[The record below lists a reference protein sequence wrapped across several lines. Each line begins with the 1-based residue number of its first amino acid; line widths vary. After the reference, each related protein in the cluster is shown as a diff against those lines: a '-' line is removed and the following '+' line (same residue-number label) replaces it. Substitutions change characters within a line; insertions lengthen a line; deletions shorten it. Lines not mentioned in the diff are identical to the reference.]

1 MSKHDFVITHK
12 NCIDGALAAA
22 IMVIKK
28 NIPLEN
34 VFELGHCNGDWMAE
48 NKYLKSLGFFDK
60 LDQIEN
66 EHITVYVTDH
76 GLQAINS
83 SRLLIRYQHLRIIN
97 IDHHATNLDAH
108 NTEEYNYLV
117 GNSRYRTFFSNR
129 YSGAGLAW
137 IYCTMGSD
145 QEILDD
151 ADFNGVDLLGVPFE
165 SNTPP
170 IVHYVQD
177 GDIWT
182 WKYRRSS
189 EPFTTALRAHCKS
202 ASDIIEMFGDE
213 LIRCPDDVSNN
224 EFKIYKEYITAGIA
238 IMTYRQSLIDSAK
251 KGVEKI
257 AVNIDGVKHN
267 GLLVNTHLAL
277 SSHLLN
283 QLVDENDNV
292 KFAIAWCREGGD
304 KYLSSEY
311 QFSLRSGNDFDCSVI
326 AKHFG
331 GGGHKQACGFKVINN
346 DDRATAIFHD
356 LLDGKI
362 TINTK

>member
-1 MSKHDFVITHK
+1 MSKFNFVITHK

-22 IMVIKK
+22 IMVLKK
-28 NIPLEN
+28 NVPLEN
-34 VFELGHCNGDWMAE
+34 VFELGHCNGDWVAE
-48 NKYLKSLGFFDK
+48 NKYLESLGFFNK
-60 LDQIEN
+60 LDQIQREN
-66 EHITVYVTDH
+66 ITVYVTDH
-76 GLQAINS
+76 GLQPINA
-83 SRLLIRYQHLRIIN
+83 SRLLIRYPHLRIIN
-97 IDHHATNLDAH
+97 IDHHATNLEAH
-108 NTEEYNYLV
+108 NTKDYNHLV
-117 GNSRYRTFFSNR
+117 SNDRYKTFFSNR

-145 QEILDD
+145 QETLDD
-151 ADFNGVDLLGVPFE
+151 AELNGIDLLGEPFV
-165 SNTPP
+165 SNVPP

-182 WKYRRSS
+182 WKYRSAS
-189 EPFTTALRAHCKS
+189 EPFTTTLRAHCAS
-202 ASDIIEMFGDE
+202 ASDIIELFGDE
-213 LIRCPDDVSNN
+213 LISHPDNASNKY
-224 EFKIYKEYITAGIA
+224 FKLYEDYITSGIA
-238 IMTYRQSLIDSAK
+238 IMMYRQSLINSAK

-257 AVNIDGVKHN
+257 AVNIDGIKYN

-283 QLVDENDNV
+283 QLVDENDSI

-311 QFSLRSGNDFDCSVI
+311 QFSIRSNSDFDCSII

-346 DDRATAIFHD
+346 DELATIIFHD
-356 LLDGKI
+356 LLDGKTTI
-362 TINTK
+362 TTK